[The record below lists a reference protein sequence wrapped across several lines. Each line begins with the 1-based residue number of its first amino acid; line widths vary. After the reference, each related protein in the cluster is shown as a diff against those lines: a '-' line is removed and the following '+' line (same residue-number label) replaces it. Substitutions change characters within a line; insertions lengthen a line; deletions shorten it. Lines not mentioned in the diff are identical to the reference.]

1 MELDSKCEG
10 GGKHRHKVRIDVV
23 AYNRK
28 RRMMPDD
35 RRSDKGLPTRSERV
49 SPGPLSRKPFGFLFS
64 SLGRDGHEATF
75 LNKRLF
81 LAPDEC
87 RFGEPGAKPRSIVDS
102 LANEQRSIT
111 NDAPVAPSGGPTA
124 ENPRLSPD
132 RIYVALALLPV
143 LYRLPWCFAVFVI
156 TIMINAAFVPAPA
169 ASFAQPRPNRLISC
183 YMSEAPWA

>member
-64 SLGRDGHEATF
+64 SLGRDGHEASSRHHSFPFFAQST
-75 LNKRLF
+75 LDHYPITALVLLAQRAAKF
-81 LAPDEC
+81 LAPC
-87 RFGEPGAKPRSIVDS
+87 RKQHLRRGNKWMTTKKG
-102 LANEQRSIT
+102 
-111 NDAPVAPSGGPTA
+111 
-124 ENPRLSPD
+124 
-132 RIYVALALLPV
+132 YV
-143 LYRLPWCFAVFVI
+143 C
-156 TIMINAAFVPAPA
+156 MISHTLKSSSNSA
-169 ASFAQPRPNRLISC
+169 
-183 YMSEAPWA
+183 M